1 MTQPPADRGKPAPKP
16 GRKADNTKVIDTI
29 TGPNLRVSDNLIQAV
44 AIGVFLLLGVAGGA
58 IYDASQPA
66 AWIIGGLIGTVVGLI
81 GSGAAIGVYRL
92 FRH

>member
-1 MTQPPADRGKPAPKP
+1 MAQPPADPRKSASKP
-16 GRKADNTKVIDTI
+16 GRKADNRKVIDTI
-29 TGPNLRVSDNLIQAV
+29 TGPNLRVGDNLIQAV

-58 IYDASQPA
+58 IYDSRQPA

-81 GSGAAIGVYRL
+81 GSGAAIGIYRL